1 MVATIIDVAKKC
13 GYSKATVSRAFAS
26 PEAVSER
33 AKARIYAAANE
44 LNYTPNPIARA
55 MARQKTDN
63 ITFVIHENQYPAI
76 LNPFYSSALEAIMQE
91 TMKRNYGLF
100 VTTNDH
106 VRLPSGE
113 VSIKKHMDGVIIA
126 GQTDRS
132 SIESFC
138 KQNIPVVVLNNLIQM
153 EHLPCIAV
161 DNYHGA
167 KCAAEHLI
175 QKGHRRIASLE
186 GRFSPQIYHDRH
198 NGYMDA
204 IVSAGLTV
212 DPLLIRDVDANELCA
227 ETCAR
232 EMLSCPERPTALL
245 CTNDTIA
252 VGAMKAAMRM
262 GLRIPEDVAVIG
274 FDDSYVSRVIE
285 PELTTVRIDS
295 LQMGKLAVEMLFRL
309 IDGEELSKWYIEMPT
324 ELIVRGT
331 T

>member
-1 MVATIIDVAKKC
+1 
-13 GYSKATVSRAFAS
+13 
-26 PEAVSER
+26 
-33 AKARIYAAANE
+33 
-44 LNYTPNPIARA
+44 
-55 MARQKTDN
+55 
-63 ITFVIHENQYPAI
+63 
-76 LNPFYSSALEAIMQE
+76 MQE

-175 QKGHRRIASLE
+175 QKGHRRIALLE

-212 DPLLIRDVDANELCA
+212 DPLFMRDVDANELCA

-232 EMLSCPERPTALL
+232 EMLSCPER
-245 CTNDTIA
+245 
-252 VGAMKAAMRM
+252 R
-262 GLRIPEDVAVIG
+262 LRCYVPMIPL
-274 FDDSYVSRVIE
+274 R
-285 PELTTVRIDS
+285 
-295 LQMGKLAVEMLFRL
+295 
-309 IDGEELSKWYIEMPT
+309 
-324 ELIVRGT
+324 
-331 T
+331 